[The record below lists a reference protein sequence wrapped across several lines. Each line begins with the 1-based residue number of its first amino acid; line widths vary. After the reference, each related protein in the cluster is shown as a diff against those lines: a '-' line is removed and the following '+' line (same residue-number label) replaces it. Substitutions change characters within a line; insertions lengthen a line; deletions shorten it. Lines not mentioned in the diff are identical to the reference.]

1 MAGSPAGPLVGIVMG
16 SSSDARIMRGAAD
29 VLDELGVAH
38 EDRIVSAHRTPGRLE
53 EYAARA
59 ERSGMGAIIAGAG
72 GAAHLPGMIAS
83 FTVLP
88 VIGVPIMVYND
99 RRAGSPGATSF
110 GGLDALLSMSEM
122 PTGTPVAAVGVNK
135 AANAGLLA
143 ARMLAASAAPQ
154 VRARL
159 RARKRRMRDGV
170 EAESAEMGRLGLA
183 GFVERIEAGRDGG
196 PK

>member
-1 MAGSPAGPLVGIVMG
+1 
-16 SSSDARIMRGAAD
+16 MRGAAD

-38 EDRIVSAHRTPGRLE
+38 EDGIVSAHRTPGRIE

-59 ERSGMGAIIAGAG
+59 ERAGMGAIIAGAG

-99 RRAGSPGATSF
+99 RRAGSCGASSF

-122 PTGTPVAAVGVNK
+122 PTGTPVATVGVNK

-170 EAESAEMGRLGLA
+170 AAESAEMSRIGLA
-183 GFVERIEAGRDGG
+183 GFAERIEAGRDGG
-196 PK
+196 AK